1 MDGARASLGGRM
13 ASSASDPKVPA
24 TVPSLPAAVPLLG
37 HAVHPVDQAQA
48 ATWSLAAAH
57 GPVPRLVVTLNPE
70 LVVRAKADPLL
81 KERLTQAD
89 LTVADGVGLLW
100 AARRLASPLP
110 GRVPGVELAFDV
122 MAQGG
127 ASLRVYFLGG
137 RPGVAEAAAAE
148 ARRRWGV
155 VVAGARDGY
164 FDRTTEGEQVAAVV
178 GASGAQLLL
187 AGLGEDQ
194 EVFLDRHRTLLGAG
208 AMIGVG
214 GSLDV
219 LAGTV
224 KRSPAWSR
232 RLGLEWALRVGLDP
246 KRWHRIPR
254 LLRFAQL
261 VLAEGRSKAR
271 P

>member
-1 MDGARASLGGRM
+1 M
-13 ASSASDPKVPA
+13 PP
-24 TVPSLPAAVPLLG
+24 LPDALRLLG
-37 HAVHPVDQAQA
+37 HRLHPVDPVEA
-48 ATWSLAAAH
+48 AAWSLAAAL
-57 GPVPRLVVTLNPE
+57 GPTPRLVVTLNPE
-70 LVVRAKADPLL
+70 LVVRADADPALRAHL
-81 KERLTQAD
+81 ARAD

-100 AARRLASPLP
+100 AARRLASALP
-110 GRVPGVELAFDV
+110 GRVPGVELAFEV
-122 MAQGG
+122 MAKGG
-127 ASLRVYFLGG
+127 AGLRVYFLGG

-164 FDRTTEGEQVAAVV
+164 FDRVTEGERVAAEV
-178 GASGAQLLL
+178 GATGAQLLL

-219 LAGTV
+219 LAGAV

-232 RLGLEWALRVGLDP
+232 RLGLEWAIRVGLDP

-254 LLRFAQL
+254 LWRFMQL
-261 VLAEGRSKAR
+261 VLAEGRRKPQS
-271 P
+271 